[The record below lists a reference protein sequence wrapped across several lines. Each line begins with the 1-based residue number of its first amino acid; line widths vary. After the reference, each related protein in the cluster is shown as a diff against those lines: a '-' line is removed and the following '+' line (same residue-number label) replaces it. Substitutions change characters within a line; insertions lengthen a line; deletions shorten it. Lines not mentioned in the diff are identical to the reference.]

1 MLGDTDLNPSA
12 DTAAALLQTP
22 LRGWSQILE
31 PMVLSATDWCRE
43 LDEVGWKPNLHRQSS
58 HLLTFKLSYARQA
71 LLACAAL
78 GVLLP

>member
-12 DTAAALLQTP
+12 DTAAALLQML

-31 PMVLSATDWCRE
+31 LMVVSAIDWCRE
-43 LDEVGWKPNLHRQSS
+43 LDKVGWKPNLHGQSS
-58 HLLTFKLSYARQA
+58 RLLTFKLSSARRVPP
-71 LLACAAL
+71 ACAAV